1 MSAFNGFPVTYQPM
15 YYPPQYQPQ
24 PMQYQPQPVPQ
35 QTPPQPQQIP
45 QPQPAPQPVST
56 NIIWVQGEAGAK
68 SHLVA
73 PNTTVPLWDSEAQR
87 IFLKS
92 ADPAG
97 MPSMKILNY
106 TIEEVPSIGAPA
118 QRAVNAPVAAP
129 SADKGFMGKDEAD
142 ALKRQL
148 EAFKSD
154 LDSIRSEMDTFKSD
168 LYGIAGKKPTG
179 KKKEVGSDE

>member
-1 MSAFNGFPVTYQPM
+1 MMAAYNGFPATYQPV
-15 YYPPQYQPQ
+15 YYPQQYQPQ
-24 PMQYQPQPVPQ
+24 PMQYQPQPV
-35 QTPPQPQQIP
+35 QPQQP
-45 QPQPAPQPVST
+45 TQPQMQQPVPQPVST
-56 NIIWVQGEAGAK
+56 GIIWVQGEAGAK

-106 TIEEVPSIGAPA
+106 TIEEVPSIGAPV

-129 SADKGFMGKDEAD
+129 APDKGFVGKEDAE

-148 EAFKSD
+148 EAFKGD
-154 LDSIRSEMDTFKSD
+154 LESIRSEMDGFKAD
-168 LYGIAGKKPTG
+168 LYGIAGKKSTG
-179 KKKEVGSDE
+179 KKKEGGSDE